1 MGGRRRARECA
12 LQMLFQIDLAGD
24 TPAQVFEHFWQGQ
37 LEADPPTRA
46 FAERLVQGVV
56 QERPRL
62 DRAIAE
68 HARNW
73 RLERMAV
80 VDRNVLRLAAWELLF
95 DPDTPAPVVI
105 DEAVEVARRFGSEQS
120 SAFINGILDA
130 VRRAHGTPGP

>member
-24 TPAQVFEHFWQGQ
+24 TPAQVFEHFWEGQ
-37 LEADPPTRA
+37 PEADAPTRD
-46 FAERLVQGVV
+46 FAERLVSGVV
-56 QERPRL
+56 KERPRL
-62 DRAIAE
+62 DRTIAD

-95 DPDTPAPVVI
+95 DPDTPPPVVI

-120 SAFINGILDA
+120 SSFINGILDA
-130 VRRAHGTPGP
+130 VRRAHGAPGP